1 VELRPAIIIP
11 TFWTHADSS
20 ARSER
25 SSEERKKSASKS
37 KGRSS
42 ARKTSP
48 VDSFDQASA
57 GAPFSHP
64 TAIDNQKPPLV
75 DCLTS
80 LANLKDVN
88 KIILVVATTDSVI
101 DVRADD
107 RVREIAEQFPQLDIL
122 TFGTSEASSL
132 FRRLEQM
139 EMHTL
144 IEALSIKSYGAT
156 RNLGCL
162 VASILGFNSLIFID
176 DDELVDDPDFMS
188 NATFGLGQPIHSG
201 GYLFAKSG
209 MITDMT
215 GDFYQMGTGQL
226 KRNDEADRASLGKLM
241 PRVKGHWADFLWK
254 DQEAINKTIAQ
265 ALKPPR
271 MHRSTI
277 AYGGC
282 LAIHREMFT
291 KVAFDPWIMRGEDV
305 DYVINARLHGGDIY
319 IDDQWVIRHN
329 SPKTGRNSAERF
341 RQNIYRLIYEHRK
354 IEFAKSQ
361 VDLAQVTAHSLLPF
375 PGSRISPSVPLQAFV
390 TGILRT
396 VSGPHRGQY
405 WSAAWDALGK
415 ANTYAR
421 RNCNKYFELQRFW
434 PRAIEKL
441 SEDVALKSLV
451 KGERGVDYSAMTG
464 TFKALNR
471 Q

>member
-1 VELRPAIIIP
+1 MDLRPAIIIP
-11 TFWTHADSS
+11 TFWTHAEETS
-20 ARSER
+20 RPER
-25 SSEERKKSASKS
+25 SSERRSKTRSKS
-37 KGRSS
+37 RDRSKS
-42 ARKTSP
+42 RAVS
-48 VDSFDQASA
+48 DNFDRASA

-64 TAIDNQKPPLV
+64 TAVDNPKPPLM
-75 DCLTS
+75 DCLGS
-80 LANLKDVN
+80 LEGLKGVN
-88 KIILVVATTDSVI
+88 KVILVVATTDSVI

-122 TFGTSEASSL
+122 VFGTSETSSL

-139 EMHTL
+139 EMGTL
-144 IEALSIKSYGAT
+144 INALSIKSYGAT

-176 DDELVDDPDFMS
+176 DDEIIDDPNFMA

-215 GDFYQMGTGQL
+215 GDFYQMGTGHL
-226 KRNDEADRASLGKLM
+226 KRGDDADEASLNKLM
-241 PRVKGHWADFLWK
+241 PRTKGHWADFLWK
-254 DQEAINKTIAQ
+254 DQEALNKTIAQ

-361 VDLAQVTAHSLLPF
+361 VDLAQVKTHSLMPF
-375 PGSRISPSVPLQAFV
+375 PGSRISPSIPLQAFV
-390 TGILRT
+390 TGVLRT
-396 VSGPHRGQY
+396 ISGPHRAQY
-405 WSAAWDALGK
+405 WAAAWDALGK
-415 ANTYAR
+415 ANAYAR
-421 RNCNKYFELQRFW
+421 KNCNNYFELQRLW
-434 PRAIEKL
+434 PRAIDKL
-441 SEDVALKSLV
+441 SGDVAIESLV
-451 KGERGVDYSAMTG
+451 KGERGLDYSAMTG
-464 TFKALNR
+464 TFKAQGR
-471 Q
+471 S

>member
-1 VELRPAIIIP
+1 MQLRPAIIIP
-11 TFWTHADSS
+11 TFWTRSNSTSATARPERESGGRKSTKRKSS
-20 ARSER
+20 
-25 SSEERKKSASKS
+25 SKS
-37 KGRSS
+37 SLER
-42 ARKTSP
+42 
-48 VDSFDQASA
+48 SFDQASA

-64 TAIDNQKPPLV
+64 TALDNPKPPLV
-75 DCLTS
+75 DCLSS

-88 KIILVVATTDSVI
+88 KIVLVVATTDSTI

-122 TFGTSEASSL
+122 IFGTGETSSL

-162 VASILGFNSLIFID
+162 VASILGFDSLIFID
-176 DDELVDDPDFMS
+176 DDEIVDDPDFMS
-188 NATFGLGQPIHSG
+188 SASFGLGQPIHSG

-215 GDFYQMGTGQL
+215 GDFYQMGTGHL
-226 KRNDEADRASLGKLM
+226 KQGDQADKASLNKLM

-254 DQEAINKTIAQ
+254 DQDAINQTIAQ

-305 DYVINARLHGGDIY
+305 DYVINARMHGGDIY
-319 IDDQWVIRHN
+319 IDDQWIIRHN

-361 VDLAQVTAHSLLPF
+361 VDLAQVTAQSLMPF
-375 PGSRISPSVPLQAFV
+375 PGSRISTAIPFQAFA
-390 TGILRT
+390 TGLLRT

-405 WSAAWDALGK
+405 WRAAWDALGK
-415 ANTYAR
+415 ANAYAR
-421 RNCNKYFELQRFW
+421 RNCNNYFELQRLW
-434 PRAIEKL
+434 PRAVEKL
-441 SEDVALKSLV
+441 SSDVALKSLV

-464 TFKALNR
+464 TLKIPTR
-471 Q
+471 